1 MAETSRVHRSK
12 SQTVEASPG
21 AAAQIYDRLR
31 EDLISLRI
39 EPGVVLNRLK
49 LQQEFGLSSTPVRD
63 ALMRLEEEGLVEIF
77 AQSAT
82 RVSLINVAAAR
93 QSQFLR
99 RALEQE
105 AIETVCL
112 SPDRTVAHEL
122 KALIESQK
130 DAAKSLDISRF
141 EDLDREFH
149 RRIFEAAGVLGL
161 FHMVRRHSG
170 HIDRIRRLH
179 LPHAGKM
186 QEIVRDHGQILRALI
201 AGEAGEARARMRDH
215 LSRSIAYS
223 PKLREQYP
231 TYFEL

>member
-1 MAETSRVHRSK
+1 MSLQLV
-12 SQTVEASPG
+12 PG
-21 AAAQIYDRLR
+21 
-31 EDLISLRI
+31 E
-39 EPGVVLNRLK
+39 VLNRLK

-63 ALMRLEEEGLVEIF
+63 ALMRLEEEGLVEIY

-82 RVSLINVAAAR
+82 RVSLIDVDRAR

-112 SPDRTVAHEL
+112 SADRTVAHEL
-122 KALIESQK
+122 KALIEAQK
-130 DAAKSLDISRF
+130 DVAKTGDISCF

-161 FHMVRRHSG
+161 YHLVRRHSG

-186 QEIVRDHGQILRALI
+186 QEIVRDHTQILRELV
-201 AGEAGEARARMRDH
+201 AGNAAEARARMRDH

-231 TYFEL
+231 GYFRA